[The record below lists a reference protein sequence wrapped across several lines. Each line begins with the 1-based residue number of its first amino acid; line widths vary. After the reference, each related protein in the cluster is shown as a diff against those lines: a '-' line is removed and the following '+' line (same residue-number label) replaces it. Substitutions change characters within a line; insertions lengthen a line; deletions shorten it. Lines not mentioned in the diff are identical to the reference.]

1 MAETSARMKA
11 ALLPDRGVV
20 KVAGDDARTFLHD
33 LLTANVL
40 TLTPGTA
47 RFGALLSPQGKIFTD
62 FIIVEAPPQAGG
74 GFFFD
79 VPANIADPLVSKLN
93 LYKLRSRVIIENLS
107 EVLGVLAAWDGTG
120 TTALGLA
127 YLDPRLGG
135 LGLRVMLPPHRAAD
149 AAAEIG
155 AIVVDAGEYE
165 THRIALAIPRGGAD
179 FKYGDAFPHE
189 ADMDQLGGVDFTKG
203 CYVGQEVVSRME
215 HRGIAR
221 TRVMPVRYHGASPQ
235 PGEPITSGRRQIG
248 TMGSASGGLGLALLR
263 IDRMAEALREGEPLV
278 AAGGAVEPLKPD
290 WAHFAVPDTVK
301 AAE

>member
-11 ALLPDRGVV
+11 AVLPDRGVV

-33 LLTANVL
+33 LLTANIL
-40 TLTPGTA
+40 TLTPGAA
-47 RFGALLSPQGKIFTD
+47 RFGALLSPQGKILAD

-79 VPANIADPLVSKLN
+79 VPSDLAKPLVDKLN

-107 EVLGVLAAWDGTG
+107 EVLGVLAAWEGTG

-127 YLDPRLGG
+127 YPDPRLAA
-135 LGLRVMLPPHRAAD
+135 LGLRAMLPPYRAAD
-149 AAAEIG
+149 AAADLG
-155 AIVVDAGEYE
+155 AIVVDASEYE
-165 THRIALAIPRGGAD
+165 AHRIALGIPRGGAD

-189 ADMDQLGGVDFTKG
+189 ADMDQLGGVDFAKG

-221 TRVMPVRYHGASPQ
+221 TRVLPVRYRGASPQ
-235 PGEPITSGRRQIG
+235 PGEPITSGQRQIG
-248 TMGSASGGLGLALLR
+248 IMGSASSGHGLALLR

-278 AAGGAVEPLKPD
+278 AAGIPIEPLKPD
-290 WAHFAVPDTVK
+290 WAHFAVPDALK